1 MLVTFVPV
9 SIIGSGY
16 AGKSGVDTLYPG
28 LVIKALRAGKITMDS
43 LLEAE
48 KKAYQEFQKAGNF
61 PGYIPTLKRVDI
73 DVRETAVYAAGVAAG
88 FIK

>member
-9 SIIGSGY
+9 SVIGSGY

-28 LVIKALRAGKITMDS
+28 IVIKAVEAGRITWNSLR
-43 LLEAE
+43 EAE
-48 KKAYQEFQKAGNF
+48 EKAYQEFQKAGNF

-73 DVRETAVYAAGVAAG
+73 DVRETACYAAGVAAG